1 MRHLVVLSLMTC
13 LGIAAA
19 ADAKQPWE
27 WTSRERAEARRDPAK
42 RRERL
47 REDEA
52 ERRTWPASAKRF
64 PPAADVING
73 ARHPELFFVTEL
85 FQDLVRSAFVT
96 LPDVY
101 PQVVRQRTSDL
112 FRNADDWKRFATIT
126 ANYAAVL
133 RTEHNAVNALDK
145 NAVAAVQ
152 PRKCAAEARALRQ
165 ARRTFGK
172 TRFDRMLYETV
183 PVSMVSSFSA
193 DTNFEVSIGSA
204 LARDERC
211 Q

>member
-1 MRHLVVLSLMTC
+1 MRHLVVLSLVAS
-13 LGIAAA
+13 LGIAVA

-27 WTSRERAEARRDPAK
+27 WTSRERADARRDPAK

-52 ERRTWPASAKRF
+52 ERRTWPASAKHL
-64 PPAADVING
+64 PPPADVING
-73 ARHPELFFVTEL
+73 AKHPELFFVTEL
-85 FQDLVRSAFVT
+85 FEYLVRSAFVT
-96 LPDVY
+96 LPEAY
-101 PQVVRQRTSDL
+101 PHVVRQRTSDL
-112 FRNADDWKRFATIT
+112 FKDDADWKRFASI
-126 ANYAAVL
+126 AADYAAVL
-133 RTEHNAVNALDK
+133 RTEHDAE
-145 NAVAAVQ
+145 
-152 PRKCAAEARALRQ
+152 RKCAAEARALRE

-183 PVSMVSSFSA
+183 PVSMESSFSA